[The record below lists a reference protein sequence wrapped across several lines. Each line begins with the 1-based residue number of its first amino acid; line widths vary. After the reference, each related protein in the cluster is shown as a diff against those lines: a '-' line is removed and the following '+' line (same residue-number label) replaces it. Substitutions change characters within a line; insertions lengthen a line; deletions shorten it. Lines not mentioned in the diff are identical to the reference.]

1 MKRRLATLL
10 AAVAVLS
17 CLSAC
22 RKPVEPPVEPKIET
36 GDLLFV
42 GIPRSYEE
50 DTMAEAIAEATSSGD
65 TVNFIHTAVL
75 EVDSLGGVWVIDA
88 TLARGVDRHPL
99 DTLLADFALHKPGAV
114 ETFEVWRLKDNR
126 DAARYVA
133 AAKTMLGEPYD
144 VYFRPVNG
152 RHYCTEIVYD
162 AYVDTAGNPLFEA
175 VPMNF
180 KDKEGNMPAY
190 WEKLFASLG
199 EEVPQGVPGTNP
211 QMMRE
216 SPNLVKVLSWT
227 IQTPENERTE

>member
-17 CLSAC
+17 CLFAC
-22 RKPVEPPVEPKIET
+22 RKPVETPVEPRIET

-88 TLARGVDRHPL
+88 TLAHGVDRHPL
-99 DTLLADFALHKPGAV
+99 DTLLTQFTLHRDGAV
-114 ETFEVWRLKDNR
+114 ATFDVMRLVDDRN
-126 DAARYVA
+126 ALRYVDQ
-133 AAKTMLGEPYD
+133 AKAYLGEPYD
-144 VYFRPVNG
+144 QSFLPENG
-152 RHYCTEIVYD
+152 KHYCTELVYD
-162 AYVDTAGNPLFEA
+162 AYVDADGTHRFEE

-180 KDKEGNMPAY
+180 MNKEGEMPAY
-190 WEKLFASLG
+190 WTWLFGQLG
-199 EEVPQGVPGTNP
+199 EPVPQGVRGTNP
-211 QMMRE
+211 QQFHA
-216 SPNLVKVLSWT
+216 SPQLRHVLY
-227 IQTPENERTE
+227 IEP